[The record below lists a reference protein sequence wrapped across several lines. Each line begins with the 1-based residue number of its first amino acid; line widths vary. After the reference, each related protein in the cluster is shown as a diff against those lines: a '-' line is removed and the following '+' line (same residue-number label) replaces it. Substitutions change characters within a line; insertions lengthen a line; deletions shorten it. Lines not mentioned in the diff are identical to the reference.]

1 MAAPRPLLAVCVLL
15 GAAAALPAADTARGV
30 VASFDP
36 DSKQLQL
43 GERPV
48 LGRPPLTFVLAPDAL
63 LLHGR
68 RPAAPA
74 DLVPGRRVRIEYEMR
89 DGRMVARA
97 VHLLGA
103 APAPPMPPPETRGDE
118 LAGALRRVALTDRE
132 IVVVGPGARGA
143 DTETTVAVPPGV
155 AVLRGGKAV
164 GLEGLKEGEAV
175 RVRVEKRDGRTV
187 AVQVT
192 AGAGGDR
199 KADVIPKIRLGL
211 RLLDM
216 ALEQME
222 QKRDK

>member
-1 MAAPRPLLAVCVLL
+1 MAARRPLLAVCVLL

-48 LGRPPLTFVLAPDAL
+48 LGRPPLTFVLAPDAV

-68 RPAAPA
+68 RPAAPT

-89 DGRMVARA
+89 DGRMVART
-97 VHLLGA
+97 VHLLGVGA
-103 APAPPMPPPETRGDE
+103 APAMPPQEMRGDE

-132 IVVVGPGARGA
+132 IVVVGPGGRGA
-143 DTETTVAVPPGV
+143 DTETTVVVPPGV
-155 AVLRGGKAV
+155 AVLRAGKAV

-192 AGAGGDR
+192 AGDGGDR
-199 KADVIPKIRLGL
+199 KADLIPKIRLGL
-211 RLLDM
+211 RLLDL

-222 QKRDK
+222 PKRDK